1 MRKSAI
7 SLLNHI
13 LDECD
18 FILNE
23 TDKGLEEEQ
32 FLRDDILK
40 RAFIRSIEIIGEA
53 SNHIPDTV
61 KEKYPLINWRNISG
75 MRNKLIH
82 EYFGVNY
89 LIVWDVVINKI
100 PELKTN
106 ILKIIQEEKK

>member
-1 MRKSAI
+1 
-7 SLLNHI
+7 
-13 LDECD
+13 
-18 FILNE
+18 
-23 TDKGLEEEQ
+23 
-32 FLRDDILK
+32 
-40 RAFIRSIEIIGEA
+40 
-53 SNHIPDTV
+53 
-61 KEKYPLINWRNISG
+61 